1 MDPLAVILMIGL
13 FILMLVFIFST
24 ALLTPL
30 IGKRNI
36 LFVVLVGFTVGA
48 VGGAFFIAPII
59 DDIPDMAN
67 SVFHAT
73 STGTDVIQLN
83 VSTDI
88 NITSFLENTK
98 NIDGV
103 TSVQSNGITVT
114 TSTLSLD
121 WQTTYQNRI
130 PTIND
135 NISSVKMVNN
145 KTMILELKNGTNP
158 QDVISSLQ
166 TWMMFVSGSSITYS
180 VANVT
185 LGVKTSKLN
194 SVMSQLPQGEIIITS
209 VNGPTENNIQT
220 IRNLIPNKNNII
232 LFCGFLG
239 MIVGLAG
246 LFIDSISGV
255 LEEIMNRIKEFRRR
269 Q

>member
-30 IGKRNI
+30 IGKKNI

-59 DDIPDMAN
+59 DDVPDMAN
-67 SVFHAT
+67 SLLHAT
-73 STGTDVIQLN
+73 STGTDVIQMN
-83 VSTDI
+83 VSTDV
-88 NITSFLENTK
+88 NITNFLQNTK

-114 TSTLSLD
+114 TPAMAPD
-121 WQTTYQNRI
+121 WETTYLNRI
-130 PTIND
+130 PSVNE
-135 NISSVKMVNN
+135 NITSLRIINN
-145 KTMILELKNGTNP
+145 KTMVLELKNGTNP
-158 QDVISSLQ
+158 QDVINSLES
-166 TWMMFVSGSSITYS
+166 WMMLVSGSTITYS

-185 LGVKTSKLN
+185 VNVKASKLS
-194 SVMSQLPQGEIIITS
+194 SVESQLPQGEIIITNVS
-209 VNGPTENNIQT
+209 GPTENSVEAVKNF
-220 IRNLIPNKNNII
+220 IPDKNNII
-232 LFCGFLG
+232 IFCGFLG

-246 LFIDSISGV
+246 LFIDSISGILDEV
-255 LEEIMNRIKEFRRR
+255 KERIKEFRRK
-269 Q
+269 